1 MRPDLNSQAPIVLAI
16 DTSAAHCAAA
26 LLWGHREPG
35 LSETRRIVTLSEAMV
50 KGQAERL
57 LPMVEE
63 LLARNELGWADITLL
78 AVGIGPGNFTGI
90 RIAISLVRGL
100 ALGLKIPS
108 LGINGFTA
116 TAWAGNLPF
125 PYWATINAPRGQ
137 FYAQRFPN
145 GMPQVFEAEHL
156 ATLDAP
162 VLQCADLSPD
172 MLVAAIAEVAFS
184 TPTENAPRPAPLYLR
199 PADAAP
205 PSDPPPTILP

>member
-26 LLWGHREPG
+26 LLWGGTAPG
-35 LSETRRIVTLSEAMV
+35 LSEVNRIVTHSEPMA

-63 LLARNELGWADITLL
+63 LLAQHSLTLSDLSVL

-90 RIAISLVRGL
+90 RIAVSLVRGL
-100 ALGLKIPS
+100 ALGLKIPAIGVS
-108 LGINGFTA
+108 GFAA
-116 TAWAGNLPF
+116 TARAGKLPI
-125 PYWATINAPRGQ
+125 PYWALLNAPRGQ
-137 FYAQRFPN
+137 FYGQRFPDGTPRN
-145 GMPQVFEAEHL
+145 L
-156 ATLDAP
+156 AADEIAGLDAP
-162 VLQCADLSPD
+162 TLNGSDLAPAA
-172 MLVAAIAEVAFS
+172 LVAAIAEVAYN
-184 TPTENAPRPAPLYLR
+184 TPTQSAPRPAPLYLR